1 VRLVP
6 LFGTKSRVIAMTRSP
21 LGRALPDLSTSQ
33 PAGLIVID
41 SGKQTTM
48 ISVHEDTSQEVI

>member
-1 VRLVP
+1 
-6 LFGTKSRVIAMTRSP
+6 MTRSP

-41 SGKQTTM
+41 SGIQTTM
-48 ISVHEDTSQEVI
+48 ISVHEDTSQEMI